1 MRLSAVVFLGLLSF
15 LALAGCAGPGH
26 LPASEPVAPGV
37 SLTLPE
43 HPPFGDVAAVQLVEA
58 RRKGRT
64 DRFEAYIE
72 GGAERF
78 TLAMTIPSGP
88 SLMTV
93 EWRPG
98 RLLVRRGIAPAA
110 IEAERILADFM
121 LVYAPED
128 ALREALTGGDLVFSG
143 GATRRIFRNGSLLA
157 EAVVPQG
164 NPWEGE
170 ARLRNFVYDYEL
182 TIRSR
187 SQAPQ

>member
-1 MRLSAVVFLGLLSF
+1 VRLSAVILLSF

-37 SLTLPE
+37 SLVLPAQQ
-43 HPPFGDVAAVQLVEA
+43 PFGNVAAVQLVEA
-58 RRKGRT
+58 RRAGRT
-64 DRFEAYIE
+64 DRFEAYLE
-72 GGAERF
+72 GGPERF

-98 RLLVRRGIAPAA
+98 RLVIRRGLAPEALA
-110 IEAERILADFM
+110 AERILADFM
-121 LVYAPED
+121 LVYAPEE
-128 ALREALTGGDLVFSG
+128 ALREALSGGDLVFSG
-143 GATRRIFRNGSLLA
+143 GGARRIFRNGELLA
-157 EAVVPQG
+157 EAVLPQG
-164 NPWEGE
+164 DPWEGE

-187 SQAPQ
+187 NQAP